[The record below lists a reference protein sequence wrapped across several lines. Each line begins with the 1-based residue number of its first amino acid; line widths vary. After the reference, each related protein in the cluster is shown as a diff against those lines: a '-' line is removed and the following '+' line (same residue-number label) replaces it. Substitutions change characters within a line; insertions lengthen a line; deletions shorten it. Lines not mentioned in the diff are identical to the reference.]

1 MGREVVFDDVRRRID
16 EFGERAAL
24 ITVTDAG
31 TPHTV
36 SVLVGMRHGRLVA
49 AVGSRSLAN
58 LSVRPGVSLLW
69 PAVDGGNYQLIVDG
83 VAEPTAEAPVD
94 GLTEVTIDVTSGIL
108 HRLAGLRGAGPT
120 CIAL

>member
-1 MGREVVFDDVRRRID
+1 MGREVVFEDVRRRIE

-24 ITVTDAG
+24 ITVTDGG

-36 SVLVGMRHGRLVA
+36 SVLVGIGDGRLVA

-58 LSVRPGVSLLW
+58 LSARPGVSLLW

-83 VAEPTAEAPVD
+83 VAELAAQAPID
-94 GLTEVTIDVTSGIL
+94 GLTEVSIVVTSGIL
-108 HRLAGLRGAGPT
+108 HRLAGLRGAGST
-120 CIAL
+120 CVAL